1 MASKMKGIRFHIDK
15 GYLELAEFKSVL
27 KEIEPELPEKELDDI
42 VDEVDADGS
51 GRIEFEEFL
60 EVMIGADE

>member
-1 MASKMKGIRFHIDK
+1 MTHSSLDK
-15 GYLELAEFKSVL
+15 GYLELSEFKSVL
-27 KEIEPELPEKELDDI
+27 KEIEPELPEAELDDI

-60 EVMIGADE
+60 EVMIGGDD